1 MLIQATIPVVLVRR
15 GLLVLFVLAPSLAAA
30 DRRSFTRTH
39 EYLTMSRGDTEI
51 AVHSTQSLATF
62 DDDSPEAFEL
72 QLEVQHGITDRWDVS
87 LRHIFDQA
95 TGSGS
100 ADPGPPFGFSEMR
113 LRTRYRFSERGELPV
128 DSVAFVEAAKVF
140 GGSIYQVQARAILAR
155 DLGLVTVSLNPIAEL
170 QLGGDVPDPA
180 LALGWAA
187 GISYDAR
194 PTLEVGVETWGDFA
208 IDAFDEAAISVG
220 PALSWAPVPAFWIAT
235 TIGFGAN
242 DNAAAL
248 DLRVIVGMRL

>member
-1 MLIQATIPVVLVRR
+1 M
-15 GLLVLFVLAPSLAAA
+15 AAA

-39 EYLTMSRGDTEI
+39 EYMTMERGETEI
-51 AVHSTQSLATF
+51 DVHTTQSLATF

-72 QLEVQHGITDRWDVS
+72 QLEIQHGIGDRWDLALLHVS
-87 LRHIFDQA
+87 DQS
-95 TGSGS
+95 TGSGT
-100 ADPGPPFGFSEMR
+100 ADPGQSFHFSEMT

-128 DSVAFVEAAKVF
+128 DSVAYVEATKVF
-140 GGSIYQVQARAILAR
+140 GGSIYAAQARAILAR
-155 DLGLVTVSLNPIAEL
+155 DLGLVTVTLNPFAEL
-170 QLGGDVPDPA
+170 VLGGDVPDPE

-194 PTLEVGVETWGDFA
+194 PTLEVGVETWGGFA
-208 IDAFDEAAISVG
+208 VDAVDEAAVSVG

-235 TIGFGAN
+235 TIGAGVN

-248 DLRVIVGMRL
+248 ELRAIVGMRL